1 MSSLLSAFRKAPIA
15 AIAFC
20 IVWLITA
27 FRAFSVA
34 SGEWDRTLPLLLLAA
49 VITCTVFLKHRLG
62 TRGLLSKSVAWIM
75 LLLVLVPIALRLPMP
90 NIALVLFFQVWAVC
104 IFCLGL
110 RSGLWM
116 GIPLLLCQLIIP
128 YQEQLSLFFSYPL
141 RLISTIISAETLQF
155 FGCNIQYELTTIT
168 VGTAEIAITDA
179 CSGITQ
185 LEVLLLLCY
194 LVVLRQHRSTLWR
207 GLHYLC
213 ILPVIIVVNSLRLI
227 LTVLLFF
234 LLGTKAFDE
243 IWHVSL
249 GYLLVI
255 FVMLLFWWI
264 GALFPQNQE
273 KQ

>member
-1 MSSLLSAFRKAPIA
+1 MNSLLSTFRKAPTA
-15 AIAFC
+15 AIAFSV
-20 IVWLITA
+20 VWLVAA
-27 FRAFSVA
+27 FRAFSAA
-34 SGEWDRTLPLLLLAA
+34 SGEWERTLPLLLLALA
-49 VITCTVFLKHRLG
+49 TAWSVFSKNRDDARVFL
-62 TRGLLSKSVAWIM
+62 SKGVAWAM
-75 LLLVLVPIALRLPMP
+75 LLLAPIALLSPMP
-90 NIALVLFFQVWAVC
+90 DVAAVLFFQVWAVC

-110 RSGLWM
+110 RSGIWM

-155 FGCNIQYELTTIT
+155 FGCNIQYDLTTIT
-168 VGTAEIAITDA
+168 VSTAEIAITDA

-194 LVVLRQHRSTLWR
+194 LVVLRQHRSALWR

-213 ILPVIIVVNSLRLI
+213 LLPTIIVVNSLRLI

-243 IWHVSL
+243 VWHVAL

-255 FVMLLFWWI
+255 CVMLLFWWI

-273 KQ
+273 KK

>member
-1 MSSLLSAFRKAPIA
+1 MNSLLSAFRKTPIA
-15 AIAFC
+15 SIAFSV
-20 IVWLITA
+20 VWIITA
-27 FRAFSVA
+27 FKAFSIS
-34 SGEWDRTLPLLLLAA
+34 SGEWERTLPLLLLAVA
-49 VITCTVFLKHRLG
+49 TAWSVFSKYQPDNRL
-62 TRGLLSKSVAWIM
+62 LLSKSIAWMM
-75 LLLVLVPIALRLPMP
+75 LLLAPITLLLPMP
-90 NIALVLFFQVWAVC
+90 NVATVLFFQVWAVC

-116 GIPLLLCQLIIP
+116 GIPLLLCQMIIP

-141 RLISTIISAETLQF
+141 RLISTIISAETLQI

-194 LVVLRQHRSTLWR
+194 LVVLRQHSSTLWR

-213 ILPVIIVVNSLRLI
+213 MLPAIIVVNSFRLI

-234 LLGTKAFDE
+234 MLGTKAFDE
-243 IWHVSL
+243 FWHVSL

-255 FVMLLFWWI
+255 FVMLLFWWV
-264 GALFPQNQE
+264 GSLFPQNQE